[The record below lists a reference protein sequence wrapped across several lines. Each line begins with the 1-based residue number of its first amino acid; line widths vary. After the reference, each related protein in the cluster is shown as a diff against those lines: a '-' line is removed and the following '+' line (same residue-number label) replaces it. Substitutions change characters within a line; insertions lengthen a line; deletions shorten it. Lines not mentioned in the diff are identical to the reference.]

1 MTYPPEEK
9 LQINA
14 DAVVWRDVG
23 DEVVVLEL
31 ATSTYLTLNGTAKQI
46 WDSLA
51 SGATLPALADGLV
64 DRYGITSE
72 QAQVDAESFVSALAD
87 RGLLVNDG

>member
-1 MTYPPEEK
+1 MSYPPDEK
-9 LQINA
+9 LQIDA

-31 ATSTYLTLNGTAKQI
+31 STSTYLTLNGTAKQI

-51 SGATLPALADGLV
+51 SGATLAALADGLV
-64 DRYGITSE
+64 DRYGITLE